1 MLFTSTTVTIKR
13 ARLVRSS
20 LGDQTRDWDD
30 PEIVAAD
37 VPADI
42 QFQGTTEQTDQRKQL
57 VNLYRCLL
65 PVGTDVKSTDRVEW
79 DGSDYEVD
87 GEPAIWRSPLAGV
100 TDHVRIVLKEV
111 LA

>member
-1 MLFTSTTVTIKR
+1 VRADDGGRLIERVHCDTVDT
-13 ARLVRSS
+13 LV
-20 LGDQTRDWDD
+20 DTRID

-79 DGSDYEVD
+79 DGSDYEID
-87 GEPAIWRSPLAGV
+87 GETAIWRSPLAGV